1 MEVRD
6 QETSYMYSEEF
17 QRSEKFEINDI
28 EFVEIRI
35 DSNRLIAKGKTWTT
49 FELLLSFIGA
59 AWMEKWRRF
68 GSKMLAAGII
78 LLLWPFF
85 VVFIPGMA
93 MLFYGP
99 GGLYFMLPFMMLGV
113 VFIMLW
119 ALVKREAVRI
129 YTPAEVFKLEG
140 SAGFVEAVWNAISSQ
155 QRSKNR

>member
-1 MEVRD
+1 MEV
-6 QETSYMYSEEF
+6 QEQQPVFNRSEE
-17 QRSEKFEINDI
+17 FEINDI
-28 EFVEIRI
+28 EFREMTI
-35 DSNRLIAKGKTWTT
+35 DDYRLQAEGKSWTR
-49 FELLLSFIGA
+49 FELRLSFIGA

-113 VFIMLW
+113 VLIMLW

-155 QRSKNR
+155 QRSKDR